1 MKKIIA
7 MLLCVAM
14 VAALAVSAFAAT
26 PWAGVSKS
34 TYFDGETY
42 DVKSVYDRFVDKVNG
57 YYTADSALSDYAS
70 ALGAAKKA
78 VAQRQADFNQAIAD
92 LKDAIK
98 TAQNAAL
105 AGAYAV
111 ATEQLE
117 IDAAIAINDFLAQ
130 AQYDNWVSMYE
141 FINDRL

>member
-7 MLLCVAM
+7 LLLAVAL
-14 VAALAVSAFAAT
+14 VAAMSVSVFAAT
-26 PWAGVSKS
+26 PWDGVYKE
-34 TYFDGETY
+34 TWFDGETY
-42 DVKSVYDRFVDKVNG
+42 YVKSAYDRFVDKVDKF
-57 YYTADSALSDYAS
+57 YDPSSALSDYAS
-70 ALGAAKKA
+70 ALGAAKTA
-78 VAQRQADFNQAIAD
+78 VANRQKEFNKAIAD

-117 IDAAIAINDFLAQ
+117 IDAAIAINEFLAQ
-130 AQYDNWVSMYE
+130 AQYDNWVNMYN